1 MSRKTVVLAALIA
14 SGFAFATASAA
25 DMAVFSNAGQLNAG
39 KAMLSEGGIAGV
51 SGKTSADASFTGV
64 KTMKFSGGDL
74 FSSSLTAGSKL
85 ASPDVA
91 SKFAKFTT
99 DAGTS
104 GLMSKGL
111 AARTSLLSVT
121 K

>member
-1 MSRKTVVLAALIA
+1 MSRKTVVFAALIV
-14 SGFAFATASAA
+14 SGLFATASAA
-25 DMAVFSNAGQLNAG
+25 DMALFSNAGQLNAG

-51 SGKTSADASFTGV
+51 SGKTAADASFTGV

-85 ASPDVA
+85 ATPDVA
-91 SKFAKFTT
+91 SKFAKFGAE
-99 DAGTS
+99 AGTS
-104 GLMSKGL
+104 GLLSKGL
-111 AARTSLLSVT
+111 AARSSLLAVT